1 MSTTTQPT
9 TFSDLYADLMS
20 RARVDA
26 NQTINTTNAKKLI
39 NTGLFDMHLGN
50 GEVFPWAHRDARL
63 LTQAPYSTGTVAA
76 ASGSASVTGT
86 GTAWN
91 TNNDFGVKNVR
102 AGGKILFDGDETVYE
117 VSAVGGDGA
126 LTLTDVYIGSTLTA
140 GTYQYFEDEYA
151 LASDFL
157 RPLDLTKFDSR
168 GEIEILDRRE
178 FRRRFTRITT
188 TGKPRVCTLFEKGFS
203 GNTTPIRRVMF
214 FRPPDAAQYLPYS
227 YVTAYLAISSTGT
240 YQQQLTSDSDEPIV
254 PLYARHL
261 IVLKALEHWYRDKK
275 NDDRS
280 AEVKAEYVDG
290 MSRLFTDIPIG
301 DRRPRIEPRSSG
313 YVQRARNPYRYGSR
327 SSGKRN
333 TIGTAFD
340 ELLE

>member
-9 TFSDLYADLMS
+9 TFSDLYSDLMS

-26 NQTINTTNAKKLI
+26 NQTINATNAKKLI

-63 LTQAPYSTGTVAA
+63 LTQAPYSTGTVAV

-91 TNNDFGVKNVR
+91 TNNDFGVKSVR

-117 VSAVGGDGA
+117 VSAVGSDGA

-157 RPLDLTKFDSR
+157 RPLDKARFDAR
-168 GEIEILDRRE
+168 GEIEIMDRRE
-178 FRRRFTRITT
+178 FRRRFTVYSAPGIVVAAAIFDA
-188 TGKPRVCTLFEKGFS
+188 PFS
-203 GNTTPIRRVMF
+203 GSTSPRRRVRF
-214 FRPPDAAQYLPYS
+214 FRPPSESRYIPYA
-227 YVTAYLAISSTGT
+227 YVTANLAVSSAGVEQT
-240 YQQQLTSDSDEPIV
+240 QLVEDSDEPIV

-275 NDDRS
+275 NDARS
-280 AEVKAEYVDG
+280 QLVQAEYGDG
-290 MSRLFTDIPIG
+290 VARLLTSVEVGTQHPSLS
-301 DRRPRIEPRSSG
+301 PRLQSYTRK
-313 YVQRARNPYRYGSR
+313 AKTPYRPGRSR
-327 SSGKRN
+327 RYTTGN
-333 TIGTAFD
+333 TFD
-340 ELLE
+340 EFRE